1 MVSPLRIICKKNSY
15 KVFPK
20 LFKLLSLYL
29 LAWLCA
35 VQTAFAA
42 EYSLSAFGT
51 IQYTQS
57 NSDDNYLR
65 FADDQGTLKVNSIV
79 GFQLDAQ
86 FNQYWSGTVQYVL
99 APKQD
104 EDEGVEIDTRWAFIN
119 FQPNDNWSFKLGRQ
133 RLNFYLDSETLDVG
147 HTYIAANL
155 GPEIYFNAGV
165 LAGDGGSVSYEF
177 TDDHGYFWSFKTIF
191 TERDIVQRGPPF
203 NRVFE
208 KNEFDTTGVSAQVAG
223 DDFRFQI
230 AYHDANFYRPLF
242 GTVGAIPVS
251 GRFEGDAK
259 FTHLG
264 FEKIWTRYILRTEY
278 SLTELEFASAIE
290 QPFQQ
295 ITSQEPEFEEH
306 AGNLLL
312 ARKLGHGHLAYVA
325 YGRFVS
331 KFEDQHS
338 LAIGGKYVLSPSQ
351 SIKAEWMQVHEK
363 RNRRQLSDNR
373 VPDTTFDLFSL
384 SYNWVWP

>member
-1 MVSPLRIICKKNSY
+1 MACLVALHTS
-15 KVFPK
+15 KV
-20 LFKLLSLYL
+20 
-29 LAWLCA
+29 
-35 VQTAFAA
+35 VAA
-42 EYSLSAFGT
+42 DYSLSAFGT

-65 FADDQGTLKVNSIV
+65 FANDQGTLKVNSILGV
-79 GFQLDAQ
+79 QLDAQ
-86 FNQYWSGTVQYVL
+86 FSPYWSGTVQYVL

-104 EDEGVEIDTRWAFIN
+104 EDGGVEVDTRWAFIN

-147 HTYIAANL
+147 HTYIPANL

-165 LAGDGGSVSYEF
+165 LAGDGGSVNYEF
-177 TDDHGYFWSFKTIF
+177 TDDNGYFWSFKTIF

-208 KNEFDTTGVSAQVAG
+208 KNEFDIKGISAQMAG
-223 DDFRFQI
+223 DDFRLQI
-230 AYHDANFYRPLF
+230 AYHDANFYRPIF
-242 GTVGAIPVS
+242 GNIGATPAL

-264 FEKIWTRYILRTEY
+264 LEKIWSRYVLRAEY
-278 SLTELEFASAIE
+278 SLTELEFSTVVE
-290 QPFQQ
+290 QPVQL

-312 ARKLGHGHLAYVA
+312 ARKLGNGHLAYITV
-325 YGRFVS
+325 GRFVS

-338 LAIGGKYVLSPSQ
+338 VAIGGKYVLSPSH
-351 SIKAEWMQVHEK
+351 SLKAEWMQIHEK

-373 VPDTTFDLFSL
+373 TPDTTFDLFSV